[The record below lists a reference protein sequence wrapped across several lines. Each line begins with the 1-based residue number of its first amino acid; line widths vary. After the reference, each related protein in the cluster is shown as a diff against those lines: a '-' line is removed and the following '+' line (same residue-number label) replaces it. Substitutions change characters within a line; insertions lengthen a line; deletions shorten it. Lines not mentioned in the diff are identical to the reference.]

1 MNKVVVIGS
10 LNYDIFLSLNA
21 VPKTGETARASASSS
36 AAGGKGAN
44 QAVQMSKLGMD
55 VSMIGRIGSDQM
67 GMVLLNSLES
77 AGVNCEQVIALDGS
91 GTGMGIVD
99 VFPDGSVMA
108 VISGGAN
115 ERVTK
120 ADVQRAEGLIQEA
133 DMLVLQLEIP
143 LDTVEYAIELATK
156 YGKKILLNAAPAAA
170 LPDDCIRKCT
180 YFVVNEVE
188 ASFYAGVIIDSLKTA
203 EQYLPDLASRYDN
216 CWICTL
222 GKQGAVILQN
232 GMLSHIS
239 AVRTDVIETTGA
251 GDSFVGGFAYGII
264 NGMNEEEAG
273 HFAAWC
279 SAVTIR
285 GVGAQNAMPTLEQ
298 INMLKKEF
306 GVL

>member
-1 MNKVVVIGS
+1 MSKVVVIGS
-10 LNYDIFLSLNA
+10 LNYDIFLSLNT

-156 YGKKILLNAAPAAA
+156 YGKKI
-170 LPDDCIRKCT
+170 RKCT